1 MSEVE
6 AGRPMLKR
14 IGWLTKLVTG
24 AAATALLYHRM
35 RIEGGENLPASGP
48 ALLLPKHRAYR
59 DILVEGV
66 VLNRL
71 LGRHGNFVMKVGL
84 YGVLEWVGGVKIVRP
99 KDIRRI
105 KSRQARRAHI
115 EWARQRNRETL
126 DYLSWL
132 YERGELVVSHPEG
145 QRYQDTMGVL
155 QREVIDHLLASEQ
168 QLGIEIPVVPI
179 GFEYASLSRPR
190 AELHVRVGE
199 PLYASSFDG
208 VEALME
214 QLDSTIRS
222 LSGFVEEC
230 ADGPSANPK
239 V

>member
-1 MSEVE
+1 MSEV
-6 AGRPMLKR
+6 ASARPTLKR
-14 IGWLTKLVTG
+14 IGWLTKLVTW

-35 RIEGGENLPASGP
+35 RIEGAENLPASGP

-66 VLNRL
+66 VLYRL
-71 LGRHGNFVMKVGL
+71 LGRYGNFVMKVGL

-126 DYLSWL
+126 DYLSWI

-145 QRYQDTMGVL
+145 QRYEDTMGAL
-155 QREVIDHLLASEQ
+155 QREVIDHLLASEE

-179 GFEYASLSRPR
+179 GLEYASMSRPR
-190 AELHVRVGE
+190 AELYVRVGE
-199 PLYASSFDG
+199 PVYASSFDG

-214 QLDSTIRS
+214 HVDSAIRR
-222 LSGFVEEC
+222 LSGFVEDS
-230 ADGPSANPK
+230 ADAPSLKPQ